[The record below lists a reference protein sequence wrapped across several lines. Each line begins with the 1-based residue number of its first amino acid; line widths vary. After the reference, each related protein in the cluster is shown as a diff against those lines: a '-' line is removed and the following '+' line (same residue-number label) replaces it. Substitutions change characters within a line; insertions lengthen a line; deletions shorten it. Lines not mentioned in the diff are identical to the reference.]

1 MNCEPP
7 SEAFVAR
14 CLLGA
19 GWVAGKRKLS
29 MHDLRVWAALLSQ
42 LGAQLPVELPD
53 DPTLGHAD
61 TRTVET
67 TVYQLANRVWGDDGG
82 KAYRLLRRSLMRL
95 QAATITV
102 RAVEADPELAVERI
116 LEGSVSLIGDVW
128 TATTRLDLT
137 TPREWGA
144 LKASTSLKVEI
155 GRWPAQQVHA
165 GRCTWL
171 DLDLLRALGPGLASR
186 VWAGLEG
193 WARWPQQSFDG
204 RQETAI
210 GLGTPALESLGVA
223 KYARSIDARRALN
236 RAGERIVAVDPA
248 YEMVRCERRAGWC
261 LIVRRLTGSRARAEA
276 RQGASWRSSGTAANK
291 QQRAE
296 RSVVRRQIRTALAAT
311 TCDTTVVSRVAPN
324 S

>member
-1 MNCEPP
+1 
-7 SEAFVAR
+7 
-14 CLLGA
+14 
-19 GWVAGKRKLS
+19 
-29 MHDLRVWAALLSQ
+29 
-42 LGAQLPVELPD
+42 
-53 DPTLGHAD
+53 
-61 TRTVET
+61 
-67 TVYQLANRVWGDDGG
+67 
-82 KAYRLLRRSLMRL
+82 MRL
-95 QAATITV
+95 QAAVITV
-102 RAVEADPELAVERI
+102 RAVDADPELAVERI

-137 TPREWGA
+137 THREWGA

-155 GRWPAQQVHA
+155 GRWPARQVHA

-186 VWAGLEG
+186 TWAGIEG

-204 RQETAI
+204 RQETAS

-236 RAGERIVAVDPA
+236 RAGQRIVAVDPA

-261 LIVRRLTGSRARAEA
+261 LIVRRLTGSACASASSARGILAFFGNRGKQAAA
-276 RQGASWRSSGTAANK
+276 RGTLSDPPANP
-291 QQRAE
+291 RE
-296 RSVVRRQIRTALAAT
+296 PEMRVP
-311 TCDTTVVSRVAPN
+311 TCGGPGRWWRVA

>member
-1 MNCEPP
+1 MDCEPP

-42 LGAQLPVELPD
+42 LGAQLRAELPD

-67 TVYQLANRVWGDDGG
+67 TAYQLANRVWGDDGG

-95 QAATITV
+95 QAAAITV
-102 RAVEADPELAVERI
+102 RAVDADPELAVERI

-165 GRCTWL
+165 GRCSISIFSVRSGRDWHRGRGL
-171 DLDLLRALGPGLASR
+171 VLRDGHGGHSSR
-186 VWAGLEG
+186 
-193 WARWPQQSFDG
+193 S
-204 RQETAI
+204 TAVRK
-210 GLGTPALESLGVA
+210 L
-223 KYARSIDARRALN
+223 RSDSAH
-236 RAGERIVAVDPA
+236 P
-248 YEMVRCERRAGWC
+248 
-261 LIVRRLTGSRARAEA
+261 
-276 RQGASWRSSGTAANK
+276 RSS
-291 QQRAE
+291 R
-296 RSVVRRQIRTALAAT
+296 
-311 TCDTTVVSRVAPN
+311 
-324 S
+324 

>member
-1 MNCEPP
+1 MWEPTVDGEP
-7 SEAFVAR
+7 SAEAFVAR

-29 MHDLRVWAALLSQ
+29 MLDLRVWAALLGQ

-53 DPTLGHAD
+53 DPTLANAD
-61 TRTVET
+61 TRTVQT
-67 TVYQLANRVWGDDGG
+67 TGYQLADRVFQEDGG
-82 KAYRLLRRSLMRL
+82 EQYRLMRRSLARL
-95 QAATITV
+95 QGATITV
-102 RAVEADPELAVERI
+102 RTVDVDPGLSGEQMI
-116 LEGSVSLIGDVW
+116 EGWVPMIGEVW
-128 TATTRLDLT
+128 GATRRLDLT

-144 LKASTSLKVEI
+144 LKASTSLKIEI

-165 GRCTWL
+165 GHCTWL

-236 RAGERIVAVDPA
+236 RAGDRIVAVDPA

-261 LIVRRLTGSRARAEA
+261 LIVRRLTGSRSRAEA

-296 RSVVRRQIRTALAAT
+296 RSTVRRQQIRANLTQ
-311 TCDTTVVSRVAPN
+311 
-324 S
+324 